1 MIGKL
6 VSHVKYGKGKIAK
19 LEGKYITVA
28 FEKLNENKL
37 FLYPDAFS
45 DFLVFENSNTQ
56 EKADADLVILG
67 EKRKIEEN
75 EKRKLIEV
83 HDKQRKNAKSE
94 LLKKRKE
101 EKNKEEKN
109 KAERE
114 RKRNLKIEEE
124 SV

>member
-1 MIGKL
+1 MIGNL
-6 VSHVKYGKGKIAK
+6 VSHVKYGKGKIVEI
-19 LEGKYITVA
+19 EGKYITVT
-28 FEKLNENKL
+28 FEKLLESKL

-45 DFLVFENSNTQ
+45 DFLVFENSKMQ

-67 EKRKIEEN
+67 KKRKIVEN

-83 HDKQRKNAKSE
+83 HDKERKNAKTE
-94 LLKKRKE
+94 FLKKRKE

-114 RKRNLKIEEE
+114 RKRKLKIEEE

>member
-1 MIGKL
+1 
-6 VSHVKYGKGKIAK
+6 
-19 LEGKYITVA
+19 
-28 FEKLNENKL
+28 
-37 FLYPDAFS
+37 
-45 DFLVFENSNTQ
+45 
-56 EKADADLVILG
+56 
-67 EKRKIEEN
+67 
-75 EKRKLIEV
+75 LIEV
-83 HDKQRKNAKSE
+83 HDKERKNAKSE